1 MAFIINDPPSFT
13 TNIEQWDR
21 ETLADGSEM
30 AKVIEKLLNNE
41 IYNKAQN
48 ERQDHVTPVTLTVSG
63 WTGNG
68 NPYKQEISVEGLTEE
83 MEPSVMKGIPE
94 DATIEF
100 IKDYNKAFSLIYYA
114 KSANGKAVFQAYKK
128 PTVDILIG
136 LKGV

>member
-83 MEPSVMKGIPE
+83 MELSVMKGIPE
-94 DATIEF
+94 NATTDF
-100 IKDYNKAFSLIYYA
+100 IKDYNKAFSLIYYG
-114 KSANGKAVFQAYKK
+114 KSAN
-128 PTVDILIG
+128 
-136 LKGV
+136 

>member
-30 AKVIEKLLNNE
+30 AKVIEKLL
-41 IYNKAQN
+41 
-48 ERQDHVTPVTLTVSG
+48 
-63 WTGNG
+63 
-68 NPYKQEISVEGLTEE
+68 
-83 MEPSVMKGIPE
+83 PE
-94 DATIEF
+94 NATTDF

>member
-48 ERQDHVTPVTLTVSG
+48 ERQDHVTL
-63 WTGNG
+63 
-68 NPYKQEISVEGLTEE
+68 
-83 MEPSVMKGIPE
+83 
-94 DATIEF
+94 
-100 IKDYNKAFSLIYYA
+100 
-114 KSANGKAVFQAYKK
+114 
-128 PTVDILIG
+128 
-136 LKGV
+136 

>member
-48 ERQDHVTPVTLTVSG
+48 ERQDHVTPVTPMS
-63 WTGNG
+63 
-68 NPYKQEISVEGLTEE
+68 
-83 MEPSVMKGIPE
+83 
-94 DATIEF
+94 
-100 IKDYNKAFSLIYYA
+100 FS
-114 KSANGKAVFQAYKK
+114 
-128 PTVDILIG
+128 
-136 LKGV
+136 